1 MQSRFRLPY
10 RPGYTMCLCLSVSA
24 RAPQNRTGEVLC
36 LLRYTWEP
44 THHNQTS
51 ILQPL
56 LLPLSI
62 YRTGAR
68 SVHLCVCACMHACI
82 RTPHIFIHQLWLM
95 IQKRA
100 GAGKRKR
107 RARQIR
113 SAKPQSRRKFFS
125 VEEERDTDT
134 HQQLI
139 LSPRY
144 RGTDGDYQI
153 EWSSPTGCG

>member
-1 MQSRFRLPY
+1 MQSGFGLPY
-10 RPGYTMCLCLSVSA
+10 RPGYTMCLCLCLWVQERLRTAQAQFFVFSA
-24 RAPQNRTGEVLC
+24 THESPPTTTKRQSFSHSSFLC
-36 LLRYTWEP
+36 LF
-44 THHNQTS
+44 
-51 ILQPL
+51 
-56 LLPLSI
+56 
-62 YRTGAR
+62 TGL
-68 SVHLCVCACMHACI
+68 VQDLCICACACMHACI

-100 GAGKRKR
+100 GAGKTQR
-107 RARQIR
+107 RAGQIR
-113 SAKPQSRRKFFS
+113 SAKPQSRRNIFS

-134 HQQLI
+134 YQQLI